1 MNFILFDYPTTR
13 SALLPLTFTRPVA
26 QIRLGIGTIADKWR
40 HFLRAPVSFL
50 TEPYLQNKFPLEP
63 NHDNLYINGAVCP
76 DAALLEA
83 VRQLR
88 PGEKLSGQNQLIAF
102 RTDAVL
108 NSPAEIVSFES
119 AKPARAYHAPFAAL
133 GSLSDIFLLNG
144 AQIRADFAWLT
155 ANRVSQSI
163 TDAHTIV
170 YNPSAVF
177 LEEGSK
183 TRASILNAEK
193 GPIYIGAGADI
204 QEGSL
209 IRGPFAIGEQ
219 SVVAMGAKMRGDI
232 TVGPFCKVGGE
243 VSNSVIFGHTSKGH
257 EGYLGNSVLGEW
269 CNLGADTNTSN
280 LKNDYGNVKQWSYAE
295 HAFKDTG
302 RQFVGL
308 VMGDHSKAGINTMFN
323 TGTVVGVSANVF
335 GGDFPP
341 KFVPS
346 FTWGGAAGLDI
357 YRLDKAVEVMERV
370 LQRRNLPLPDVDREL
385 MTHLFALTH
394 GHKKPIGFGR

>member
-1 MNFILFDYPTTR
+1 MNFILFDEPHIRT
-13 SALLPLTFTRPVA
+13 ALLPLTFTRPVA
-26 QIRLGIGTIADKWR
+26 QIRIGIVTIADKWR

-50 TEPYLQNKFPLEP
+50 TEDYLQGKFPVEP
-63 NHDNLYINGAVCP
+63 NADNLYVNGAVCP
-76 DAALLEA
+76 DAAVAETA
-83 VRQLR
+83 IQLK
-88 PGEKLSGQNQLIAF
+88 PGESLLADSRLIAF
-102 RTDAVL
+102 RTRSTL
-108 NSPAEIVSFES
+108 NSPAEIVSFEN
-119 AKPARAYHAPFAAL
+119 AKPRLYHQPLTILTA
-133 GSLSDIFLLNG
+133 LSDIFTMNG

-155 ANRVSQSI
+155 ADRACQPIS
-163 TDAHTIV
+163 DAHTII
-170 YNPSAVF
+170 YNPAGVF
-177 LEEGSK
+177 LEKGSK
-183 TRASILNAEK
+183 TRASVLNAEK
-193 GPIYIGAGADI
+193 GPIYIGANADI

-209 IRGPFAIGEQ
+209 IRGPFAIGEG

-243 VSNSVIFGHTSKGH
+243 VSNSVIFGYSSKGH
-257 EGYLGNSVLGEW
+257 EGYLGNSVIGEW

-280 LKNDYGNVKQWSYAE
+280 LKNDYATVKQWSYAE
-295 HAFKDTG
+295 HRLKDTG

-323 TGTVVGVSANVF
+323 TGTVVGVNANVF

-357 YRLDKAVEVMERV
+357 YRLDKALEVMGRV
-370 LQRRNLPLPDVDREL
+370 LQRRNLPLPETDRAL
-385 MTHLFALTH
+385 MTHLFELTH